1 MPGFRR
7 KSLAH
12 VRTLREDLAAARLA
26 DAQPPAPAEQHRGAP
41 DGLHRSALE
50 RTLFEDRG
58 GVHVLVAAG
67 IARAATAQHLAGTE
81 SAESES
87 AQAEADE
94 VRAAEQALMLAVQAR
109 RRAERVRDHRDR
121 QQRALTGRADQQEL
135 DALASTAHRPSGDH
149 R

>member
-26 DAQPPAPAEQHRGAP
+26 DAQPPAPAEQHRES
-41 DGLHRSALE
+41 DGLRRPALE

-67 IARAATAQHLAGTE
+67 IARAATAQQLPGTE

-109 RRAERVRDHRDR
+109 RRAERVRNHRDR
-121 QQRALTGRADQQEL
+121 QHRALTGRAEQQEL